1 MMSNMDELIRE
12 IRAALAGGL
21 YYLAL
26 YGALALPD
34 ICGALGSENGRAT
47 PSKYKSWLKENV
59 PSEAGDAELIYGL
72 RCSLLH
78 QGRAFPHGS
87 VFPLAFTYSPTGGF
101 HNFST
106 VVNGEQVGWV
116 DTAIFIR
123 EMTSGAEKWLRT
135 YEGTNTVEGNLDK
148 FARLRPEG
156 LPPHVVG
163 MPVIA

>member
-1 MMSNMDELIRE
+1 MDADSNTRTSHDVK
-12 IRAALAGGL
+12 
-21 YYLAL
+21 
-26 YGALALPD
+26 YGRTHSRNSSGTCWGPVLLSAVR
-34 ICGALGSENGRAT
+34 S
-47 PSKYKSWLKENV
+47 SKYKSWLKENV